1 MFRYLGEECSS
12 IWYPHM
18 SRKLMK
24 LIYMPLV
31 YGQSQFSAITD
42 IQQALEYALSRAD
55 ANRVAAGL

>member
-1 MFRYLGEECSS
+1 
-12 IWYPHM
+12 M

-24 LIYMPLV
+24 LIRSAPLV
-31 YGQSQFSAITD
+31 YGQSHFSAITD

>member
-1 MFRYLGEECSS
+1 
-12 IWYPHM
+12 M